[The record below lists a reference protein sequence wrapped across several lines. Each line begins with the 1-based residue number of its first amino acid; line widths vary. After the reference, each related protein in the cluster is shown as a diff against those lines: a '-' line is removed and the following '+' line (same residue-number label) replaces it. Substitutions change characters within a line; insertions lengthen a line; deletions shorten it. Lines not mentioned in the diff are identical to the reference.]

1 MKIVDFGKIQTGH
14 LGLQKI
20 IASLNTLARNHMSF
34 LILGEVGSGRRLMAQ
49 LIHENS
55 FAAGLKIEIYRKN
68 EIRPIPEGVVLVSE
82 LQFLNFREQEV
93 LIEQML
99 SSGSKTIW
107 IATAQI
113 DLHELVKRGL
123 IRKDLLAQFQK
134 ELRIPS
140 LAERA
145 ADRVFLMEHILM
157 TLSWVMGR
165 VLRLSR
171 EAQDLLSHYHFVE
184 NIRELEQV
192 LESAALLT
200 TGSLIEVEHLKLNHE
215 VKKSTQKISTLAE
228 MERKLIMQTLE
239 LTQNNKSQAARLL
252 GISIRTLR
260 NKLSQYRGELNREYS
275 QEVSY
280 E

>member
-14 LGLQKI
+14 FGLQKI
-20 IASLNTLARNHMSF
+20 IANLNTLARNHMSF

-68 EIRPIPEGVVLVSE
+68 EIKPIPEGVVLVSE

-107 IATAQI
+107 IATAQT
-113 DLHELVKRGL
+113 DLHELVRRGL

-145 ADRVFLMEHILM
+145 ADRVFLMDHILM

-171 EAQDLLSHYHFVE
+171 EAQNLLSHYHFVE